1 MLRGVCYSVATYA
14 IYREPVPRLGPDI
27 YRNTMVFAQDD
38 AGRVAVRAI
47 DGAKE
52 AEWQRRLDS
61 GEMTYFDGGAWALRR
76 VPVGDPDFFR
86 ILAVLLRYGKAHLGR
101 PCPLDGVDAETAV
114 DDVFKHQ
121 VGPAH
126 FWRARRDGEV
136 ELVMSDLEEQ

>member
-61 GEMTYFDGGAWALRR
+61 GELTYFDGGAWALRR